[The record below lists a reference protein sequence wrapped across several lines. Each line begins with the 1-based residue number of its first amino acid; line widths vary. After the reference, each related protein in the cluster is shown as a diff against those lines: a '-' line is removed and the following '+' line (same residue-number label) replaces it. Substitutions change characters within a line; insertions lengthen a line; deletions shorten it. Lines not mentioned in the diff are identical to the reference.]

1 MSNEY
6 GILFDVTLCVG
17 CGLCYKACKEA
28 NNLPDTNNDFL
39 KDHLSDKTFTVV
51 EQYGEMYAR
60 KLCMHCN
67 EPACVSVCLVG
78 AIQKSS
84 TGAVVYDADKCIG
97 CRYCMQA
104 CPHNIPRYEWGT
116 TTPRIRKCTL
126 CDIRVKA
133 GKLPACVE
141 VCPTEATMYGRMDQ
155 LVEVAKNRLKSNPD
169 KYYQHIYGLE
179 EAGGGHVL
187 IISPVSFEQLG
198 YVTRL
203 PKESM
208 PEFTMR
214 AMEKIPSVVAGG
226 GLFLSV
232 MYWLTKRKN
241 ELAKEKITSNG
252 K

>member
-1 MSNEY
+1 MRY
-6 GILFDVTLCVG
+6 Q
-17 CGLCYKACKEA
+17 KA
-28 NNLPDTNNDFL
+28 
-39 KDHLSDKTFTVV
+39 
-51 EQYGEMYAR
+51 
-60 KLCMHCN
+60 
-67 EPACVSVCLVG
+67 
-78 AIQKSS
+78 QK
-84 TGAVVYDADKCIG
+84 
-97 CRYCMQA
+97 
-104 CPHNIPRYEWGT
+104 
-116 TTPRIRKCTL
+116 
-126 CDIRVKA
+126 
-133 GKLPACVE
+133 
-141 VCPTEATMYGRMDQ
+141 
-155 LVEVAKNRLKSNPD
+155 VAKNRLKNNPD

-226 GLFLSV
+226 GLFLSA